1 MKMSL
6 ALAGRRRRAAS
17 FLVVVGCWSAGASAP
32 QAADDLVASDSA
44 SSDGDVAADGNADP
58 APGRDPLAAVLGILA
73 ENLGLGWKG
82 DRLEIDVH
90 ALHSALYGEDFIR
103 EREAVHATVERIQ
116 KLVID
121 EAVANGLA
129 RDKAEELFGTVRA
142 RIAPSDGEHR
152 WLFREHGDQA
162 GLTQYFEEITAA
174 RLLEK
179 SFERT
184 LITAGRL
191 KLLDPGGGG
200 SGSSQSGD
208 MREWHM
214 SRSPFHVHCHSTPGF
229 AECTLKC
236 LGAKHEIHW
245 LKIGFAGEAG
255 LTVSWQGDGD
265 VHESVRLVQTENQFR
280 VRHVREEEIL
290 IKLEGESFRD
300 CCRVNPEVVRRDLK
314 PLLKRVG
321 VRLPPMPDDA
331 AVKVEVVARL
341 RKAAGT
347 AQPGGA
353 EEVSPGV
360 LAARKHRV
368 AQLSATIDAFGLLDD
383 RRYLEDLKQTAAPGD
398 ARAIAE
404 RLAALPA
411 GP

>member
-1 MKMSL
+1 MVRSRWRAVSL
-6 ALAGRRRRAAS
+6 
-17 FLVVVGCWSAGASAP
+17 LVVAGCWSAAAP
-32 QAADDLVASDSA
+32 ALQAANDEVASDSE
-44 SSDGDVAADGNADP
+44 SSAVDAADGNP
-58 APGRDPLAAVLGILA
+58 GSAPGRDPLTAVLGILA

-90 ALHSALYGEDFIR
+90 ALQSALCGEDFIR

-162 GLTQYFEEITAA
+162 GLSQYFEEITAA

-200 SGSSQSGD
+200 SGSSQSRD

-214 SRSPFHVHCHSTPGF
+214 SRAPFHVHCHSTPGF

-300 CCRVNPEVVRRDLK
+300 CCRVNPDVVRRDLK

-321 VRLPPMPDDA
+321 VRLPPMPDDE

-347 AQPGGA
+347 AQLGGA
-353 EEVSPGV
+353 EEISPGV
-360 LAARKHRV
+360 LAARKRRAV
-368 AQLSATIDAFGLLDD
+368 QLSATIDAFGLLDD
-383 RRYLEDLKQTAAPGD
+383 RRYLEDLKQTAAPD
-398 ARAIAE
+398 DSRAIEE
-404 RLAALPA
+404 RLAALQA